1 MNAFLG
7 FVMFAGILVMV
18 VAVISMVIAAF
29 RKRSKRKWIKVLA
42 VGAVMFLI
50 PLIYGMVT
58 ETPEQRAAFQ
68 QKQQDKKV
76 AQQEADNKKAQ
87 DKASQQKYDEQAEY
101 EAWVAQVD
109 KQEKDNA
116 DVALQ
121 KKYDDQADYE
131 AWIAQLAQQKYDEQA
146 EYEAWVPKEIDRI
159 CKEQLSE
166 GDELAKVE
174 VNEDM
179 SSKNFGSGKL
189 IVLPYVHSQS
199 GFKSAELMKVC
210 KMMKALYSSDLPI
223 SEVTIFTQDMSG
235 KTIMKSTMSADRASS
250 IDWGTVEYKN
260 FDSHLDK
267 FWTVPSMR

>member
-87 DKASQQKYDEQAEY
+87 DKA
-101 EAWVAQVD
+101 
-109 KQEKDNA
+109 
-116 DVALQ
+116 
-121 KKYDDQADYE
+121 
-131 AWIAQLAQQKYDEQA
+131 AQQKYDEQA

-235 KTIMKSTMSADRASS
+235 KTIMKSTMSADRAIS

-260 FDSHLDK
+260 FDSQLDK

>member
-7 FVMFAGILVMV
+7 FAMFAGILVMV
-18 VAVISMVIAAF
+18 VAVIAMVIAAF
-29 RKRSKRKWIKVLA
+29 RKRSKRKWVKILA
-42 VGAVMFLI
+42 VGAAMFII

-68 QKQQDKKV
+68 QKQQDKKA

-87 DKASQQKYDEQAEY
+87 DKAARQEIEQAQEAQKENEPSELQNDDSEKAAQQIYDEQAEYEAWISQLEQQKYDEQAEY
-101 EAWVAQVD
+101 ED
-109 KQEKDNA
+109 
-116 DVALQ
+116 
-121 KKYDDQADYE
+121 
-131 AWIAQLAQQKYDEQA
+131 
-146 EYEAWVPKEIDRI
+146 WVPKEIDRI

-250 IDWGTVEYKN
+250 IDWGTVEYNN
-260 FDSHLDK
+260 FDSQLDK

>member
-87 DKASQQKYDEQAEY
+87 DKA
-101 EAWVAQVD
+101 
-109 KQEKDNA
+109 
-116 DVALQ
+116 
-121 KKYDDQADYE
+121 
-131 AWIAQLAQQKYDEQA
+131 AQQKYDEQA

-235 KTIMKSTMSADRASS
+235 KTIMKSTMSADRAIS

>member
-58 ETPEQRAAFQ
+58 ETPEQRATFQ
-68 QKQQDKKV
+68 QKQQDKK
-76 AQQEADNKKAQ
+76 AQ
-87 DKASQQKYDEQAEY
+87 DKA
-101 EAWVAQVD
+101 
-109 KQEKDNA
+109 
-116 DVALQ
+116 
-121 KKYDDQADYE
+121 
-131 AWIAQLAQQKYDEQA
+131 AQQKYDEQA

-210 KMMKALYSSDLPI
+210 KMMKVLYSSDLPI

>member
-76 AQQEADNKKAQ
+76 AQQEANNKKAQ
-87 DKASQQKYDEQAEY
+87 DKA
-101 EAWVAQVD
+101 
-109 KQEKDNA
+109 
-116 DVALQ
+116 
-121 KKYDDQADYE
+121 
-131 AWIAQLAQQKYDEQA
+131 AQQKYDEQA